1 MNPRLFFFGILLSS
15 ASPLL
20 AEPGAHPPG
29 PPSAEER
36 LEHLKK
42 DLNLSASQVAK
53 LRPIV
58 LATEQKMKALHSE
71 TSLSEEQRR
80 EKAQGIRRAGG
91 EAIKAVLSPEQAAQF
106 DAEVQRRHKDGPHG
120 GGPGDGP
127 HGGGPGSKGG
137 PKGN

>member
-1 MNPRLFFFGILLSS
+1 MKPRLFSFGILLFS
-15 ASPLL
+15 ALPLF

-29 PPSAEER
+29 PPSTEGR

-42 DLNLSASQVAK
+42 DLNLSASQVATLK
-53 LRPIV
+53 PIV

-71 TSLSEEQRR
+71 SSLSEEQRR

-91 EAIKAVLSPEQAAQF
+91 EAIRAELSPEQATLF
-106 DAEVQRRHKDGPHG
+106 DAEVQKRHQKGPPG
-120 GGPGDGP
+120 GGPGA
-127 HGGGPGSKGG
+127 KGG